1 MNIRFAIVAA
11 AALAGAAAWGQ
22 PSRGSWLE
30 FWNPAVTG
38 KPFSATAKS
47 RLVHTLEDGTHI
59 DQTTMTVMYRDAQ
72 GRTRNETDNRIQIMD
87 PVAHHEITL
96 DPETHRAVQAYVEG
110 GAYVPGKEELDPHPA
125 GIRKGQA
132 YKSLGPLPPGATAR
146 KRQESAPVV
155 DDLGL
160 KTVNGVFAHGVRTTL
175 TIPAGF
181 IGNDRDVK
189 VVNETWT
196 SEDLHMLIKSI
207 NSDPRFGTSTYEL
220 TNIVQAAPS
229 ADLFQIPAGYS
240 VKQSYRQ
247 ANVGR

>member
-1 MNIRFAIVAA
+1 
-11 AALAGAAAWGQ
+11 
-22 PSRGSWLE
+22 LE

-59 DQTTMTVMYRDAQ
+59 DQTTTTVMYRDAQ
-72 GRTRNETDNRIQIMD
+72 GRTRNETDDRIRIMD

-96 DPETHRAVQAYVEG
+96 DPETHRAVQTYVEG
-110 GAYVPGKEELDPHPA
+110 GAYVPGKGELDPHPA
-125 GIRKGQA
+125 VIRKGQGHI
-132 YKSLGPLPPGATAR
+132 SMGQLPPGAPVQ
-146 KRQESAPVV
+146 KREESVPVV
-155 DDLGL
+155 DDLGI
-160 KTVNGVFAHGVRTTL
+160 KTINGVPAHGVRTML

-181 IGNDRDVK
+181 IGNDREVK

-196 SEDLHMLIKSI
+196 SEDLHMLIKSM

-229 ADLFQIPAGYS
+229 ADLFQIPAGYA
-240 VKQSYRQ
+240 VKQNYRQ